1 MYLWHVTYYKAE
13 KMIIVFVFS
22 LKVFGELP
30 TLSVGLTDDC
40 VTEILQVLVS
50 IPLPEGYSPATD
62 DDVDEFAESV
72 SI

>member
-1 MYLWHVTYYKAE
+1 MRYYKAE
-13 KMIIVFVFS
+13 KVIIMLILFFS

-50 IPLPEGYSPATD
+50 IPLPEGYSSTTD
-62 DDVDEFAESV
+62 EDVDDFAESV
-72 SI
+72 ST